1 MIKLTNKEILVLKAI
16 DMSEY
21 GEHLSDGSWTFSV
34 KDYSTLQGK
43 GFSAVVGSLLKKEL
57 VYTGDAEGKG
67 RENDLYIGMTT
78 LGHSSAVAAGV
89 VFTKCFN
96 REAWDLKLAL
106 EAGKNTPI
114 RASAPATT
122 PTAKK
127 MTRAESLVKAR
138 AVWNAQRAKAPK
150 KPAYVK
156 NPLGHRSPAVLAS
169 LVKAR
174 AVRSAMSLAAKKA
187 GPSKLYVVPVAA
199 ATAPATKIPAEVRR
213 IQSAMATPVG
223 AELIAAF
230 AGLTF
235 RNGR

>member
-1 MIKLTNKEILVLKAI
+1 MKTFDKMNRTELRLACKAAKIVYGRLTVGQMRIALDMVKNMQVKKAI
-16 DMSEY
+16 P
-21 GEHLSDGSWTFSV
+21 V
-34 KDYSTLQGK
+34 
-43 GFSAVVGSLLKKEL
+43 
-57 VYTGDAEGKG
+57 
-67 RENDLYIGMTT
+67 
-78 LGHSSAVAAGV
+78 AVAEKV
-89 VFTKCFN
+89 
-96 REAWDLKLAL
+96 
-106 EAGKNTPI
+106 P
-114 RASAPATT
+114 APFAH
-122 PTAKK
+122 PSRPARKE
-127 MTRAESLVKAR
+127 TRAEVLVRAR
-138 AVWNAQRAKAPK
+138 AVWSAMRATAPK
-150 KPAYVK
+150 KAAYVK
-156 NPLGHRSPAVLAS
+156 NPLGHRSPAVLAA